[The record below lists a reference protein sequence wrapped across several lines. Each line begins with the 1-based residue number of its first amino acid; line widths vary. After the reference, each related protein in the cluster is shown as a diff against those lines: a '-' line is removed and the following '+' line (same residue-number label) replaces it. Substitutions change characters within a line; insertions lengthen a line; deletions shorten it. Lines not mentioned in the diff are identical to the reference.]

1 MAPSVDVQEA
11 AAPSAA
17 AVKSENSKSMKVL
30 EDLMTKLS
38 VSKAQDEIN
47 ATANEIATFINGDI
61 EEGNAPVE

>member
-1 MAPSVDVQEA
+1 MAPGVDVQEA

-17 AVKSENSKSMKVL
+17 TVKSENSKSMKVL
-30 EDLMTKLS
+30 EDLMAKLS